1 MPYIGVEN
9 REIVFKI
16 VYYGPGMSGKTTN
29 LIQVHK
35 ALAKKVRGDMIVL
48 DTTEERT
55 LFFDFFPMELGSIHG
70 YSIRFYM
77 YTVPGQVY
85 YAASRRVILE
95 GADGV
100 VFVADSQPHRMD
112 DNLESYRQMEDHLRS
127 YDVDPDTFPV
137 ALQYNKRDCSS
148 PIPIG
153 LLEDRLRLRSVPA
166 FEAVA
171 TTGKGVMETIRTVS
185 REVVTRFEL

>member
-29 LIQVHK
+29 LVQVHK
-35 ALAKKVRGDMIVL
+35 SLASKVRGDMIVL
-48 DTTEERT
+48 DTSEERT
-55 LFFDFFPMELGSIHG
+55 LFFDFFPMDLGSING
-70 YSIRFYM
+70 YSLRFYM
-77 YTVPGQVY
+77 YTVPGQAY

-100 VFVADSQPHRMD
+100 VFVADSQPHRLD
-112 DNLESYRQMEDHLRS
+112 DNIESYRQMEEHLRS
-127 YDVDPDTFPV
+127 YDVDPSTFPV
-137 ALQYNKRDCSS
+137 ALQYNKRDCAS

-153 LLEDRLRLRSVPA
+153 ALERKLRLHDVPT

-171 TTGKGVMETIRTVS
+171 TTGRGVMETIRVVS
-185 REVVTRFEL
+185 REVVARFEL